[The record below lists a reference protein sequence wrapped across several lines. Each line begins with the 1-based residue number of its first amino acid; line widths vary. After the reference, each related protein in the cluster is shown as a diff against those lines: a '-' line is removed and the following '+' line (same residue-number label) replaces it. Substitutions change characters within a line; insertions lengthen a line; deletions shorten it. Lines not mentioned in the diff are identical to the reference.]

1 MTSKTAILLLFTM
14 SYFTSIAQTLP
25 DAVSLE
31 EAIAFGEQNN
41 RTVQKASM
49 EVQKAY
55 KEKWSTIAIGLPQI
69 SASANYQNFI
79 ELPTSLI
86 PAQFFGGKEGEFAE
100 VQFGTPQ
107 TMGAGVT
114 MQQLIFD
121 GSYIVGLQAS
131 NIFLMISQNVLE
143 KTLLE
148 VRKSIVNSY
157 STVLL
162 VRENIDFLEKNKT
175 NLNKNLEELNQLFRN
190 GFEEEES
197 VEQLRLT
204 LSSIETQL
212 RYAKNLERISLDMLK
227 LLMGFPTQSPLLLS
241 DTLEALTNESL
252 FNASAPDNINLDYN
266 IDVKIAQNN
275 LLSENL
281 LYKYERSKNLPRLSA
296 FLNGNYTGNSQSF
309 TFTQADQKW
318 FGAALFG
325 VNLQVPLFSS
335 LKRRALSQ
343 KAKIAVSQAETELT
357 ETKER
362 ISIEIQAAENDYKL
376 AVENYFTNKE
386 NLRLATRIEQKNQT
400 KYFEGVASSFELR
413 EAQLQLYSAQNNY
426 IKSIQEVIQKKLSL
440 ETLLNLPQQ

>member
-107 TMGAGVT
+107 TMDAGVT

-131 NIFLMISQNVLE
+131 NIFLKISQNVLE

-362 ISIEIQAAENDYKL
+362 ISIEIQAAENDYIL

-386 NLRLATRIEQKNQT
+386 NLRLATRIEQK
-400 KYFEGVASSFELR
+400 
-413 EAQLQLYSAQNNY
+413 
-426 IKSIQEVIQKKLSL
+426 KSNKIF
-440 ETLLNLPQQ
+440 

>member
-107 TMGAGVT
+107 TMDAGVT

-162 VRENIDFLEKNKT
+162 VRENISFLEKNKT

-212 RYAKNLERISLDMLK
+212 RYAKNLEKISLDMLK
-227 LLMGFPTQSPLLLS
+227 LLIGFPTQSPLLLS

>member
-107 TMGAGVT
+107 TMDAGVT

-241 DTLEALTNESL
+241 DTLEALTNKSL

-386 NLRLATRIEQKNQT
+386 NLGLANRIEQKNQT

>member
-107 TMGAGVT
+107 TMDAGVT

-227 LLMGFPTQSPLLLS
+227 LLMGFPTQS
-241 DTLEALTNESL
+241 L
-252 FNASAPDNINLDYN
+252 FYCPIPW
-266 IDVKIAQNN
+266 
-275 LLSENL
+275 
-281 LYKYERSKNLPRLSA
+281 RP
-296 FLNGNYTGNSQSF
+296 
-309 TFTQADQKW
+309 
-318 FGAALFG
+318 
-325 VNLQVPLFSS
+325 
-335 LKRRALSQ
+335 
-343 KAKIAVSQAETELT
+343 
-357 ETKER
+357 
-362 ISIEIQAAENDYKL
+362 
-376 AVENYFTNKE
+376 
-386 NLRLATRIEQKNQT
+386 
-400 KYFEGVASSFELR
+400 
-413 EAQLQLYSAQNNY
+413 
-426 IKSIQEVIQKKLSL
+426 
-440 ETLLNLPQQ
+440 